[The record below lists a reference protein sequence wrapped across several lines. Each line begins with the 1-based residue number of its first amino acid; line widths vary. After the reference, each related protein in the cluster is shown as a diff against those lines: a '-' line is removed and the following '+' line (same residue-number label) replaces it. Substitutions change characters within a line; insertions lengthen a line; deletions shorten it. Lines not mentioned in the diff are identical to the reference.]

1 MKRIAIAAGV
11 CLLVSASLASAQVVF
26 YSDFE
31 SGLPA
36 EMSAPNCTIEG
47 VQGWNGLG
55 PVGNQFSGNLLR
67 FTSQSLADTKVT
79 LTGLPP
85 HNYVTIGFLL
95 AVIDSWDGT
104 ELLNIAVD
112 GNSVFSNWFQLALGD
127 ASSYAAPAGG
137 LLSSGSNLGFNPGGY
152 HYRDRAYNMAVDPA
166 FISIP
171 HTASTIEINWF
182 VTAISGPAAD
192 QWQGGDDESWGIDNV
207 KVEVSNSTL
216 PVSTKTWGGIKALYR

>member
-11 CLLVSASLASAQVVF
+11 CLLLSASLASAQVVF

-36 EMSAPNCTIEG
+36 EMSAPNATIEG

-67 FTSQSLADTKVT
+67 YTSQSLADTKVT
-79 LTGLPP
+79 LTGLPV

-95 AVIDSWDGT
+95 AVIDSWDGV
-104 ELLNIAVD
+104 ELLNITVD
-112 GNSVFSNWFQLALGD
+112 GNLVFQNWFQIATGD
-127 ASSYAAPAGG
+127 ASSYVAPAGG
-137 LLSSGSNLGFNPGGY
+137 LLSSGTNLGFNPGGN
-152 HYRDRAYNMAVDPA
+152 HNRDRAYDMTIDPS

-171 HTASTIEINWF
+171 HTADSIEISWF
-182 VTAISGPAAD
+182 ITAISGPAAS

-207 KVEVSNSTL
+207 KVEVSTTIL